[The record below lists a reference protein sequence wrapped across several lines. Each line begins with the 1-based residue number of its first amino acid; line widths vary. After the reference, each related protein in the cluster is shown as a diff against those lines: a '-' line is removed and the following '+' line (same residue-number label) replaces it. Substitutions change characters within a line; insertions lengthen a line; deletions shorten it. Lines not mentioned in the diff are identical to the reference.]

1 MGRGERHRSGG
12 DRGDLV
18 LKKDLIE
25 LCLLQLLTAEDQY
38 GYVILSQ
45 IHRSFPGTQESAV
58 YALLRGL
65 CKAGCTEQ
73 YEGQTSDGPTRKYYR
88 ITAAG
93 RERHEQLLQEWRC
106 LRDGLT
112 TLGIQ

>member
-1 MGRGERHRSGG
+1 M
-12 DRGDLV
+12 

-25 LCLLQLLTAEDQY
+25 LCLLQLLTVEDQY

-45 IHRSFPGTQESAV
+45 IHQSFPGTQESAV

-65 CKAGCTEQ
+65 CKAGYTEQ
-73 YEGQTSDGPTRKYYR
+73 YEGRESEGPTRKYYR
-88 ITAAG
+88 ITAARKYYRITAAG
-93 RERHEQLLQEWRC
+93 RARHGQLLEEWRR

-112 TLGIQ
+112 ALGIE

>member
-1 MGRGERHRSGG
+1 M
-12 DRGDLV
+12 

-25 LCLLQLLTAEDQY
+25 LCLLQLLTMEDQY
-38 GYVILSQ
+38 GYVILNQ
-45 IHRSFPGTQESAV
+45 IHRSFPGTQESAI

-65 CKAGCTEQ
+65 CKVGCTEQ
-73 YEGQTSDGPTRKYYR
+73 YESHTSDGPTRKYYR

-93 RERHEQLLQEWRC
+93 RARHGQLLEEWRR

-112 TLGIQ
+112 ALGIE